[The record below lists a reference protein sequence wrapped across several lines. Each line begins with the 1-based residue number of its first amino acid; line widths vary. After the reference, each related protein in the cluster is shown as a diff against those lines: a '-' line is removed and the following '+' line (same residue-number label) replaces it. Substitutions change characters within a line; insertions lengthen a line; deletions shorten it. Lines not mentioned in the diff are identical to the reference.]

1 MENTVI
7 VTGTGKGLGLALC
20 RQLLTNNYK
29 VIAVSRTLTE
39 EFKVLQLKHSD
50 KLFFYEYDFSDTA
63 NISKLVKKITSEHGR
78 PYGLINNAAIGND
91 GVLGTMHESDIAQ
104 SIKVNIEAPILL
116 TKYVSRAMLLNKAG
130 RIINVGSII
139 GSTGF
144 SGLSVYGA
152 TKSALGGF
160 TKSLA
165 RELGKVGITV
175 NTLAPGYMETSM
187 TDGLQGDKLEK
198 IKRRSCIGRLASVD
212 DAAAAALYLLSA
224 NAAGITGTTLTVDA
238 GSTA

>member
-1 MENTVI
+1 
-7 VTGTGKGLGLALC
+7 
-20 RQLLTNNYK
+20 
-29 VIAVSRTLTE
+29 
-39 EFKVLQLKHSD
+39 
-50 KLFFYEYDFSDTA
+50 
-63 NISKLVKKITSEHGR
+63 
-78 PYGLINNAAIGND
+78 
-91 GVLGTMHESDIAQ
+91 MHESDIAQ
-104 SIKVNIEAPILL
+104 SIKVNIEAPILF

-224 NAAGITGTTLTVDA
+224 NAAGVTGTTLTVDA

>member
-20 RQLLTNNYK
+20 HQLLTNNYK

-39 EFKVLQLKHSD
+39 EFKVLQLKHSN
-50 KLFFYEYDFSDTA
+50 KLFFYKYDFSDTT
-63 NISKLVKKITSEHGR
+63 NISQLVKKITTEHGR

-224 NAAGITGTTLTVDA
+224 NAAGVTGTTLTVDA